1 MAHVS
6 YLEKD
11 AAAESI
17 QPVYDQVA
25 KSAGQMLNL
34 FKVMAHSPEMLK
46 AFLGLNSA
54 LGGKM
59 KLDPKLR
66 ELAYLKTSDLNEC
79 DYCSHYHRKFATK
92 AGLTERQIQEV
103 RNFETSDAY
112 DDREKAVLAFAA
124 DVTRHVRAD
133 DLVTA
138 RVKEFLSERDLV
150 ELTLTIATANFTNRV
165 NEALAIELP

>member
-11 AAAESI
+11 AAAEAI

-25 KSAGQMLNL
+25 KSAGDMLNM
-34 FKVMAHSPEMLK
+34 FKAMAHSPYMLQ
-46 AFLGLNSA
+46 AFLGLNGA

-79 DYCSHYHRKFATK
+79 DYCLHYHRQSAAK
-92 AGLTERQIQEV
+92 AGVNERQIQEIK
-103 RNFETSDAY
+103 NFETSDAY
-112 DDREKAVLAFAA
+112 DDREKAVLAFAS

-133 DLVTA
+133 DDVLA
-138 RVKEFLSERDLV
+138 RVKEYLSERDLV
-150 ELTLTIATANFTNRV
+150 ELTLTVAMANFTNRV
-165 NEALAIELP
+165 NEALAIDLP